1 MAHRPEDVETL
12 DAHERGQEPD
22 TGIVFRLIDVEP
34 FAGLIAAVARY
45 CMSIGPEVYAA
56 HSPAA
61 TEALSDVQGIMWRL
75 EHANVERG

>member
-1 MAHRPEDVETL
+1 MAHRPEDVAAQ
-12 DAHERGQEPD
+12 DAGHESPPE

>member
-1 MAHRPEDVETL
+1 
-12 DAHERGQEPD
+12 
-22 TGIVFRLIDVEP
+22 
-34 FAGLIAAVARY
+34 VARY